1 MVHALRGQVGADMMV
16 DCLFSSTYS
25 IQICKNEQITFIIKI
40 MIRIMINYLLL
51 EVKTGKLKPS
61 DTHALILQT

>member
-1 MVHALRGQVGADMMV
+1 MGPDMMV

-40 MIRIMINYLLL
+40 MIRIMIN
-51 EVKTGKLKPS
+51 VFIARS
-61 DTHALILQT
+61 